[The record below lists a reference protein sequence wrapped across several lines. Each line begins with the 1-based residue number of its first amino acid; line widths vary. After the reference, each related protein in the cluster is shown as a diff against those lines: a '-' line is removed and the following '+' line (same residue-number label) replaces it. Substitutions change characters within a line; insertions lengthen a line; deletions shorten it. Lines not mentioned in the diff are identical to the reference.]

1 MSSAIRRGEAT
12 ASMAPSNLG
21 YSLREAGH
29 HFVRNGS
36 TTFGAVITIF
46 LSLFII
52 GLFAMGSVL
61 LNGMVGTVEDQVTI
75 QAFLSDNAS
84 QDDVDALQS
93 KISGWGEVESVSYK
107 SKDEALTEYRDTMT
121 KRNAAD
127 AVAALDDRNPIP
139 ASLVI
144 KLHDPQ
150 DVEGVAKRLGS
161 DDDFAKVAD
170 VATSDDGTTSD
181 PADQVQ
187 YGQGTVERL
196 FTVTNWI
203 RVFMLVL
210 VVLLTFVA
218 FVFINNTIRLSISAR
233 RREIAIQRLVGAS
246 NGFIRGPFIMEG
258 VLQAVIGS
266 VLSIG
271 ALEVIRRF
279 GLPMLAERISF
290 LSFVVSTRAT
300 LSTYGLLIA
309 MGLVIGLFG
318 SAIAM
323 RRYLKV

>member
-1 MSSAIRRGEAT
+1 
-12 ASMAPSNLG
+12 MAPSNIG
-21 YSLREAGH
+21 YSIREAGH

-36 TTFGAVITIF
+36 TTFGAVVTIF

-61 LNGMVGTVEDQVTI
+61 LDGMVGTVEDQVTI
-75 QAFLSDNAS
+75 QAFVSDSAS
-84 QDDVDALQS
+84 EDDINALQT
-93 KISGWGEVESVSYK
+93 KIEGWDEVESVTFK
-107 SKDEALTEYRDTMT
+107 TKDEALAEYRDTMT
-121 KRNAAD
+121 NKNAPN
-127 AVAALDDRNPIP
+127 AVQALDGKNPIP

-150 DVEGVAKRLGS
+150 DVEGVAQSLGS
-161 DDDFAKVAD
+161 DADFAKVAD
-170 VATSDDGTTSD
+170 ITTNDDGSQTS
-181 PADQVQ
+181 PADEIQ

-203 RVFMLVL
+203 RVITLVL
-210 VVLLTFVA
+210 VALLTFVA
-218 FVFINNTIRLSISAR
+218 FVFINNTIRLSISSR

-266 VLSIG
+266 AFAIA
-271 ALEVIRRF
+271 ALEAIRRF
-279 GLPMLAERISF
+279 GLPELATRMTF
-290 LSFVVSTRAT
+290 LNFSIPLKAT
-300 LSTYGLLIA
+300 LSTYGLLVG
-309 MGLVIGLFG
+309 MGLIIGLFG

>member
-1 MSSAIRRGEAT
+1 
-12 ASMAPSNLG
+12 MAPSNIG
-21 YSLREAGH
+21 YSIREAGH

-36 TTFGAVITIF
+36 TTFGAVVTIF

-61 LNGMVGTVEDQVTI
+61 LDGMVGTVEDQVTI
-75 QAFLSDNAS
+75 QAFVSDNAS
-84 QDDVDALQS
+84 EDDINALQT
-93 KISGWGEVESVSYK
+93 KIEGWDEVESVTFK
-107 SKDEALTEYRDTMT
+107 TKDEALAEYRDTMT
-121 KRNAAD
+121 NKNAPN
-127 AVAALDDRNPIP
+127 AVQALDGKNPIP

-150 DVEGVAKRLGS
+150 DVEGVAQSLGS
-161 DDDFAKVAD
+161 DADFAKVAD
-170 VATSDDGTTSD
+170 ITTNDDGSQTS
-181 PADQVQ
+181 PADEIQ

-196 FTVTNWI
+196 FTVANWI
-203 RVFMLVL
+203 RVITLVL
-210 VVLLTFVA
+210 VALLTFVA
-218 FVFINNTIRLSISAR
+218 FVFINNTIRLSISSR

-266 VLSIG
+266 AFAIA
-271 ALEVIRRF
+271 ALEAIRRF
-279 GLPMLAERISF
+279 GLPELATRMTF
-290 LSFVVSTRAT
+290 LNFSIPLKAT
-300 LSTYGLLIA
+300 LSTYGLLVG
-309 MGLVIGLFG
+309 MGLIIGLFG

>member
-1 MSSAIRRGEAT
+1 
-12 ASMAPSNLG
+12 MAPSNIG
-21 YSLREAGH
+21 YSIREAGH

-36 TTFGAVITIF
+36 TTFGAVVTIF

-61 LNGMVGTVEDQVTI
+61 LDGMVGTVEDQVTI
-75 QAFLSDNAS
+75 QAFVSDSAS
-84 QDDVDALQS
+84 EDDINALQT
-93 KISGWGEVESVSYK
+93 KIEDWDEVESVTFK
-107 SKDEALTEYRDTMT
+107 TKDEALAEYRDTMT
-121 KRNAAD
+121 NKNAPN
-127 AVAALDDRNPIP
+127 AVQALDGKNPIP

-150 DVEGVAKRLGS
+150 DVEGVAQRLGS
-161 DDDFAKVAD
+161 DADFAKVAD
-170 VATSDDGTTSD
+170 ITTNDDGSQTS
-181 PADQVQ
+181 PADEIQ

-203 RVFMLVL
+203 RVITLVL
-210 VVLLTFVA
+210 VALLTFVA
-218 FVFINNTIRLSISAR
+218 FVFINNTIRLSISSR

-266 VLSIG
+266 AFAIA
-271 ALEVIRRF
+271 ALEAIRRF
-279 GLPMLAERISF
+279 GLPELATRMTF
-290 LSFVVSTRAT
+290 LNFSIPLKAT
-300 LSTYGLLIA
+300 LSTYGLLVG
-309 MGLVIGLFG
+309 MGLIIGLFG